1 MRNSQQRGPRGDFRG
16 ARREHP
22 RQGGGPGGGRRRNRH
37 HRSERPEGER
47 QRPPQARGPRR
58 ERPRQAHGKPEHRPP
73 QDRRNRHHR
82 SEHPEGER
90 QGPSSQGRGPRRQ
103 HKLETRRNSEQHRP
117 RANRRRVRQGNF
129 RPNHPMR
136 SAFGGRKNRRRKS
149 GWHPSIEFSVFEDRF
164 EVIVELPGVS
174 ENSANVSVTDK
185 LLIVK
190 GEKQRKQTDEKHKVR
205 RSELQYGRF
214 KRVCPL
220 PPSAKADGIKAEF
233 KDGVLTIVIP
243 KTEDAKPTEISIN
256 ADV

>member
-1 MRNSQQRGPRGDFRG
+1 MRNSQQHCPRGDFRG

-22 RQGGGPGGGRRRNRH
+22 RQGGGGRRKNYR
-37 HRSERPEGER
+37 
-47 QRPPQARGPRR
+47 
-58 ERPRQAHGKPEHRPP
+58 
-73 QDRRNRHHR
+73 R

-90 QGPSSQGRGPRRQ
+90 QGPPQARGPRRQ
-103 HKLETRRNSEQHRP
+103 HRPEARGNSEQHRP
-117 RANRRRVRQGNF
+117 RARRNRRRARQENF
-129 RPNHPMR
+129 RPHHPMSDFFLHHNR
-136 SAFGGRKNRRRKS
+136 RRHVFEGRFAFGGRKNRKRKS

-174 ENSANVSVTDK
+174 QDSVNVSVTNK

-190 GEKQRKQTDEKHKVR
+190 GKKQRKQTDEKHKVR
-205 RSELQYGRF
+205 RSELRYGRF
-214 KRVCPL
+214 KRVLPL

-243 KTEDAKPTEISIN
+243 KKEDAKPTEIPIN